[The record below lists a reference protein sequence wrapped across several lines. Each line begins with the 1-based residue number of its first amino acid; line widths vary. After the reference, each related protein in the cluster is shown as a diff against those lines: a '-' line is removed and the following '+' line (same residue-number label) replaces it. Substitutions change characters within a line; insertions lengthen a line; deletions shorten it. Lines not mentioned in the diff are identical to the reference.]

1 MILIYVINLIMSCN
15 LSLLSSL
22 FQYISSSMNIIN
34 NKKTSFIFLS
44 FYFFLKKERTILTLQ
59 PLDPCIPKRHV
70 C

>member
-15 LSLLSSL
+15 LSLL

-44 FYFFLKKERTILTLQ
+44 LYFFLKKERTTLTLQ